1 MIKAEQL
8 GEKSVLFGIIS
19 ALIYTAKQTYGG
31 IVKDAGQETAV
42 LATTVIIL
50 SIISLEFKLYE
61 TRKSINKSPISILIF
76 LFFFIFIS
84 FGCSFHAFYSSKITS
99 SQYSEEKNSL
109 ISRFSSLKGAAISSF
124 EKEKKEKKLEIS
136 QIEQKKQAL
145 LTELRTGFGNE
156 ARKITKDL
164 EKKYGIAFTNEDK
177 NSLGD
182 VGKRID
188 DYISKN
194 YSDIQFYQDSIK
206 NIETNIKGLENEN
219 ASSESIKNFI
229 LQYNAVGNGLKNI
242 FQNFNFENYLSDIDR
257 IGTVSYTLATVAN
270 QSKLSDVNYSLLVTT
285 ILEFS
290 PIILIFVSTSGATT
304 RSRSVFRPPNP
315 SDNDELS
322 VLIDTKELKE

>member
-1 MIKAEQL
+1 M
-8 GEKSVLFGIIS
+8 
-19 ALIYTAKQTYGG
+19 
-31 IVKDAGQETAV
+31 
-42 LATTVIIL
+42 
-50 SIISLEFKLYE
+50 
-61 TRKSINKSPISILIF
+61 
-76 LFFFIFIS
+76 
-84 FGCSFHAFYSSKITS
+84 
-99 SQYSEEKNSL
+99 
-109 ISRFSSLKGAAISSF
+109 
-124 EKEKKEKKLEIS
+124 
-136 QIEQKKQAL
+136 
-145 LTELRTGFGNE
+145 
-156 ARKITKDL
+156 
-164 EKKYGIAFTNEDK
+164 
-177 NSLGD
+177 
-182 VGKRID
+182 
-188 DYISKN
+188 
-194 YSDIQFYQDSIK
+194 
-206 NIETNIKGLENEN
+206 ENEN